1 MKQKKKGLKKRI
13 LALSLAGIL
22 CFGSVPQSVY
32 ASESSDGNIQETT
45 QSDQISEETA
55 EDTVTGETG
64 NTEPEIVFPGAVRL
78 KEAATPEDMAEEAK
92 TEVAKHTRLIV
103 VSESDLTEC
112 YGATECIRGYGNL
125 HILTYEDATTCE
137 NAYAQFTAAGM
148 SVEYDETVEAYE
160 EETEEAKN
168 MEETL
173 EDTNKETKAEEQE
186 KATTEKKEE
195 KQEIVVAVIDTGADS
210 SSNILKGRIKDDGYI
225 PDTNGHGTL
234 MAEIIASNTGEEV
247 KILPIQAFDENGK
260 GTVSTT
266 YLAIMEAIEKK
277 ADIINLSVSGKG
289 TSPML
294 ASAIRQAKEAGI
306 PVIVSAGNNGA
317 DTTDYMPGNITEALT
332 VSAVTEDKESAAY
345 SNHGKEVDFC
355 AIGTVTKD
363 NGTKDTSDDV
373 TYEGTSV
380 SAAYLTAYAAMI
392 LKENPQADV
401 EACLKESAE
410 DLGET
415 GWDSLYGYGYVS
427 RENIISNI
435 EKEENKESEE
445 EKKDD
450 SADVITKEDG
460 EQELQTAASNFT
472 FYQYGNGTVGVEL
485 RNFSSYGDM
494 RIAVWC
500 ESVNGQDDI
509 VWYNM
514 TKRDDGVWI
523 YTFPVTNHAQE
534 GWYAVH
540 AYSGSNLMEAT
551 TFEIKGATSS
561 GCSLKDT
568 SVTAAMT
575 GYAGDIKA
583 GSNSITKV
591 QLAVWT
597 EVNGQDDLFWYDMW
611 YDANWGGYVC
621 LVSLTNHKNLSYGV
635 YNAHC
640 YVTDSGGIR
649 KLVAVWRDNVSAL
662 TSYNQNMSRTG
673 YHVEKVGTENCH
685 HDASECAYVVCR
697 GEGIAPSDNYLWD
710 RRYVY
715 NPTPSHPLNV
725 TWRWDPDFSNFG
737 IGNDQI
743 SHQVLKATVDGW
755 EIPVAAP
762 YWCPDGYAGYSYYY
776 RMFSYCDK
784 CDKWLYV
791 GAMHKWLG
799 CARGDVGTNEY
810 QPMSNDHP
818 VDVWGL
824 KPNQYTLRFHGNG
837 ATSGSMADQS
847 CSYDVDYNVSKNQ
860 FQRTGYTFKGWS
872 RESNSGSI
880 AFTDQQRVSKWD
892 VPHGWAID
900 LYAVWEPSAYYINY
914 DLNGATY
921 IDQNTLNSLNSVEYG
936 IDTLYS
942 VPDANTFANKY
953 NKVTYDANGGTCTS
967 NGTGGSYDEGYSAF
981 LGWDDNT
988 VIDTNNGLLYDCY
1001 GYQSTTTFNAAYYAN
1016 IHPDLM
1022 AAFGYDKLAL
1032 WNHYCNYGKNEGRPI
1047 RSGHGANNLDSN
1059 DLYVPGG
1066 QRAFRNL
1073 TDSGKTAILTARWKD
1088 PVVKLPTPT
1097 REGYTFLGWYKED
1110 ETYVGKG
1117 GDSYTLSGTDT
1128 LYAKW
1133 KEHEYTL
1140 VFDGNGADIGSM
1152 ESLTVHYTDT
1162 LTLPKNLYENTT
1174 IPCTYMGWIHDKDAL
1189 KADYGDEEE
1198 LEVKKIIK
1206 KAGKEAE
1213 DGATITLYAFW
1224 DIAPEIEAKD
1234 WYIGKEMA
1242 ENMTEEQLLERAK
1255 STDREDGDLERGK
1268 ELVVVDFD
1276 KEDFLHLGQIG
1287 SCTVTFQ
1294 ATDSA
1299 GNITYKD
1306 IKVEVSEDGWL
1317 DMPYYI
1323 RFISEEF
1330 YGKKP
1335 ESGGCVDGSVWN
1347 EIPEYKQEL
1356 TDAFARIKNNTGV
1369 ITYVFKRDDI
1379 KASHDFTEAH
1389 GFGEYE
1395 EDGALNLWLDAFAHC
1410 KQ

>member
-13 LALSLAGIL
+13 LAFSLAGIL

-32 ASESSDGNIQETT
+32 ASEDPSGNIQETT
-45 QSDQISEETA
+45 QSVQTPEETVNELLQQEENVGEEANVSRTA
-55 EDTVTGETG
+55 EDTTTGETG
-64 NTEPEIVFPGAVRL
+64 NTEPEVAIPGAVRL
-78 KEAATPEDMAEEAK
+78 KEAGTPQDMAEEAGTTV
-92 TEVAKHTRLIV
+92 TEHTRLIV

-160 EETEEAKN
+160 EEAEEAKSI
-168 MEETL
+168 EETL

-186 KATTEKKEE
+186 KATEEVKEEE

-210 SSNILKGRIKDDGYI
+210 SSKILKGRIKDDRYI

-247 KILPIQAFDENGK
+247 RILPIQAFDENGK

-266 YLAIMEAIEKK
+266 YLAMMEAIEKK

-317 DTTDYMPGNITEALT
+317 DTTDYMPGNITDALT
-332 VSAVTEDKESAAY
+332 VSAVTENKEAAAY
-345 SNHGKEVDFC
+345 SNQGKEVDFC

-363 NGTKDTSDDV
+363 NGTGDTSDDV

-380 SAAYLTAYAAMI
+380 SAAYLTAYASMI
-392 LKENPQADV
+392 LAENPQADV

-415 GWDSLYGYGYVS
+415 GWDNLYGYGYIS

-435 EKEENKESEE
+435 EKEENENENEE

-450 SADVITKEDG
+450 SGDMITGEDG
-460 EQELQTAASNFT
+460 EQEL
-472 FYQYGNGTVGVEL
+472 
-485 RNFSSYGDM
+485 D
-494 RIAVWC
+494 
-500 ESVNGQDDI
+500 
-509 VWYNM
+509 
-514 TKRDDGVWI
+514 
-523 YTFPVTNHAQE
+523 
-534 GWYAVH
+534 
-540 AYSGSNLMEAT
+540 
-551 TFEIKGATSS
+551 
-561 GCSLKDT
+561 
-568 SVTAAMT
+568 
-575 GYAGDIKA
+575 
-583 GSNSITKV
+583 
-591 QLAVWT
+591 
-597 EVNGQDDLFWYDMW
+597 
-611 YDANWGGYVC
+611 
-621 LVSLTNHKNLSYGV
+621 
-635 YNAHC
+635 
-640 YVTDSGGIR
+640 
-649 KLVAVWRDNVSAL
+649 VSA
-662 TSYNQNMSRTG
+662 SYNSNQSKTG
-673 YHVEKVGTENCH
+673 YHVEKVGTESCH
-685 HDASECAYVVCR
+685 HDASGCAFVGCN
-697 GEGIAPSDNYLWD
+697 GEGLAPSDDYLWS

-715 NPTPSHPLNV
+715 NPTSHPLNV
-725 TWRWDPDFSNFG
+725 SWQIISVEGDY
-737 IGNDQI
+737 GNGNNQI
-743 SHQVLKATVDGW
+743 SRRALLATVDGDMNVNTAYD
-755 EIPVAAP
+755 VARP
-762 YWCPDGYAGYSYYY
+762 CTCSGGYAGYTYIYW
-776 RMFSYCDK
+776 MFSYCEK
-784 CDKWLYV
+784 CEKWICV
-791 GAMHKWLG
+791 GSMHKWIG
-799 CARGDVGTNEY
+799 SANGDIGTNEIH
-810 QPMSNDHP
+810 PLSCDHA

-824 KPNQYTLRFHGNG
+824 KPNTYH
-837 ATSGSMADQS
+837 
-847 CSYDVDYNVSKNQ
+847 V
-860 FQRTGYTFKGWS
+860 
-872 RESNSGSI
+872 
-880 AFTDQQRVSKWD
+880 
-892 VPHGWAID
+892 
-900 LYAVWEPSAYYINY
+900 NY

-921 IDQNTLNSLNSVEYG
+921 INSSYLSSLNQKKYTY
-936 IDTLYS
+936 DTYYTFPS
-942 VPDANTFANKY
+942 ANAFANRY
-953 NKVTYDANGGTCTS
+953 NRVNYDAGGGICTS
-967 NGTGGSYDEGYSAF
+967 DITGGSYDHGYSIF
-981 LGWDDNT
+981 SGWDDNT
-988 VIDTNNGLLYDCY
+988 VVNTNNGLLYDCY

-1022 AAFGYDKLAL
+1022 RGYGYDKLTL
-1032 WNHYCNYGKNEGRPI
+1032 WNHYYNHGVYEGRSI

-1059 DLYVPGG
+1059 DLYMAGKS
-1066 QRAFRNL
+1066 FRNL
-1073 TDSGKTAILTARWKD
+1073 TYTQSGTVKLTARWKD

-1097 REGYTFLGWYKED
+1097 REGYTFLGWYKENK
-1110 ETYVGKG
+1110 TYVGKG
-1117 GDSYTLSGTDT
+1117 GTSYTVSGTGT
-1128 LYAKW
+1128 LYARWKPNTYYIDYDGNGADRGSMDRQTVTYDTTVKLKENAYAREGYTFTGWNTKPDGSGTSYADKQSIRNLSGKNGDVIKLYAQW
-1133 KEHEYTL
+1133 KENKYTL
-1140 VFDGNGADIGSM
+1140 VFNGNGADIGSM
-1152 ESLTVHYTDT
+1152 ESITVHYTDT
-1162 LTLPKNLYENTT
+1162 LKLPKNLYENTT

-1189 KADYGDEEE
+1189 KADYEDEEE

-1213 DGATITLYAFW
+1213 DGATITMYAFW

-1356 TDAFARIKNNTGV
+1356 TDAFARINNNTGV
-1369 ITYVFKRDDI
+1369 ITYVFERNDI

>member
-32 ASESSDGNIQETT
+32 ASESSDEDVQETT

-55 EDTVTGETG
+55 EDIETG
-64 NTEPEIVFPGAVRL
+64 NTEPEIVIPGAVRL
-78 KEAATPEDMAEEAK
+78 KEAATPEDMAKEAK

-103 VSESDLTEC
+103 VSESDLMEC

-137 NAYAQFTAAGM
+137 NAYVQFTATGM

-160 EETEEAKN
+160 EEAEEAKSI
-168 MEETL
+168 EKTL

-186 KATTEKKEE
+186 KETTEKKDE

-210 SSNILKGRIKDDGYI
+210 SSKILKGRIKDNGYI

-234 MAEIIASNTGEEV
+234 MAEIIASNSGEEV

-266 YLAIMEAIEKK
+266 YLAMMEAIEKK
-277 ADIINLSVSGKG
+277 ADIINLSVSGEG

-294 ASAIRQAKEAGI
+294 TSAIRQAKEAGI

-332 VSAVTEDKESAAY
+332 VSAVTENKEAAAY

-355 AIGTVTKD
+355 AIGTITKD

-380 SAAYLTAYAAMI
+380 SAAYLTADAAMI

-415 GWDSLYGYGYVS
+415 GWDSFYGYGYIS
-427 RENIISNI
+427 RENLISNI
-435 EKEENKESEE
+435 EREENKETEESEDE
-445 EKKDD
+445 SKKDD
-450 SADVITKEDG
+450 VTDIVTEEDGGQELAVSADIKNKE
-460 EQELQTAASNFT
+460 F
-472 FYQYGNGTVGVEL
+472 
-485 RNFSSYGDM
+485 
-494 RIAVWC
+494 
-500 ESVNGQDDI
+500 
-509 VWYNM
+509 
-514 TKRDDGVWI
+514 WI
-523 YTFPVTNHAQE
+523 YNLGPRDITHLSFIGIRDSDSRYESNWNNLNLGNVF
-534 GWYAVH
+534 YAVYPT
-540 AYSGSNLMEAT
+540 ANGGCDLMVTMSCDVTDWTPYLEIT
-551 TFEIKGATSS
+551 TTK
-561 GCSLKDT
+561 
-568 SVTAAMT
+568 T
-575 GYAGDIKA
+575 GYRPTGWTDLYS
-583 GSNSITKV
+583 SNPGMNQS
-591 QLAVWT
+591 
-597 EVNGQDDLFWYDMW
+597 WYDNGGHEVHNLNDRWVHGTDGYYFRLYIGAGFAM
-611 YDANWGGYVC
+611 DHMTVQWGPV
-621 LVSLTNHKNLSYGV
+621 
-635 YNAHC
+635 
-640 YVTDSGGIR
+640 
-649 KLVAVWRDNVSAL
+649 
-662 TSYNQNMSRTG
+662 G
-673 YHVEKVGTENCH
+673 YHIN
-685 HDASECAYVVCR
+685 HD
-697 GEGIAPSDNYLWD
+697 
-710 RRYVY
+710 
-715 NPTPSHPLNV
+715 
-725 TWRWDPDFSNFG
+725 
-737 IGNDQI
+737 
-743 SHQVLKATVDGW
+743 
-755 EIPVAAP
+755 
-762 YWCPDGYAGYSYYY
+762 
-776 RMFSYCDK
+776 M
-784 CDKWLYV
+784 
-791 GAMHKWLG
+791 
-799 CARGDVGTNEY
+799 
-810 QPMSNDHP
+810 
-818 VDVWGL
+818 
-824 KPNQYTLRFHGNG
+824 
-837 ATSGSMADQS
+837 
-847 CSYDVDYNVSKNQ
+847 
-860 FQRTGYTFKGWS
+860 
-872 RESNSGSI
+872 
-880 AFTDQQRVSKWD
+880 
-892 VPHGWAID
+892 
-900 LYAVWEPSAYYINY
+900 
-914 DLNGATY
+914 NGATY
-921 IDQNTLNSLNSVEYG
+921 IDQNTLNYLNNVEYG
-936 IDTLYS
+936 IDTLYG

-953 NKVTYDANGGTCTS
+953 NRVNYNASGGTCVS
-967 NGTGGSYDEGYSAF
+967 GNTGGSYDHGYSTF

-988 VIDTNNGLLYDCY
+988 VVNTNNGLLYDCY
-1001 GYQSTTTFNAAYYAN
+1001 GYQSVTTFNAAYYAN

-1022 AAFGYDKLAL
+1022 AGYGYDKKTL
-1032 WNHYCNYGKNEGRPI
+1032 WNHYCNHGVYEGRSI
-1047 RSGHGANNLDSN
+1047 RSGHILNNLDSN

-1066 QRAFRNL
+1066 QRAFCNL
-1073 TDSGKTAILTARWKD
+1073 TDSGKTTTLTARWKD

-1097 REGYTFLGWYKED
+1097 RTGYTFTGWY
-1110 ETYVGKG
+1110 TASGSYVGKG
-1117 GDSYTLSGTDT
+1117 GTSYTVSGTGT
-1128 LYAKW
+1128 LYARWTPNTYYIDYDGNGADEGSMNRQTVTYDTTVKLKENAYAREGYAFTGWNTKPDGSGTSYADKQSIRNLSSKNGAVINLYAQW
-1133 KEHEYTL
+1133 KEHTYTL

-1224 DIAPEIEAKD
+1224 DIAPVIEAKD

-1356 TDAFARIKNNTGV
+1356 TDAFARINNDTGV
-1369 ITYVFKRDDI
+1369 ITYVFERDDI

-1395 EDGALNLWLDAFAHC
+1395 EDRALNLWLDAFAHC
-1410 KQ
+1410 REN

>member
-32 ASESSDGNIQETT
+32 ASESSDGNVQETT
-45 QSDQISEETA
+45 QSDQIPEETA
-55 EDTVTGETG
+55 EDIETG
-64 NTEPEIVFPGAVRL
+64 NTEPEIVIPGAVRL
-78 KEAATPEDMAEEAK
+78 KEAATPEDMAKEAK

-103 VSESDLTEC
+103 VSESDLMEC

-160 EETEEAKN
+160 EETEEAKSI
-168 MEETL
+168 EETL
-173 EDTNKETKAEEQE
+173 EDTNKETKAEEQG

-210 SSNILKGRIKDDGYI
+210 SSKILKGRIKDNGYI

-234 MAEIIASNTGEEV
+234 MSEIIASNSGEEV

-266 YLAIMEAIEKK
+266 YLAMMEAIEKK
-277 ADIINLSVSGKG
+277 ADIINLSVSGEG

-332 VSAVTEDKESAAY
+332 VSAVTENKEAAAY
-345 SNHGKEVDFC
+345 SNHGKKVDFC

-392 LKENPQADV
+392 LEENPQADV

-410 DLGET
+410 DLGKT
-415 GWDSLYGYGYVS
+415 GWDSFYGYGYIS
-427 RENIISNI
+427 RENLISNI
-435 EKEENKESEE
+435 EREENKETEESEDE
-445 EKKDD
+445 SKKDD
-450 SADVITKEDG
+450 VTDIVTEEDGGQELAVSADIKNKE
-460 EQELQTAASNFT
+460 F
-472 FYQYGNGTVGVEL
+472 
-485 RNFSSYGDM
+485 
-494 RIAVWC
+494 
-500 ESVNGQDDI
+500 
-509 VWYNM
+509 
-514 TKRDDGVWI
+514 WI
-523 YTFPVTNHAQE
+523 YNLGPRDITHLSFIGIRDSDSRYESNWNNLNLGNVF
-534 GWYAVH
+534 YAVYPT
-540 AYSGSNLMEAT
+540 ANGGCDLMVTMSCDVTDWTPYLEIT
-551 TFEIKGATSS
+551 TTK
-561 GCSLKDT
+561 
-568 SVTAAMT
+568 T
-575 GYAGDIKA
+575 GYRPTGWTDLYS
-583 GSNSITKV
+583 SNPGMNQS
-591 QLAVWT
+591 
-597 EVNGQDDLFWYDMW
+597 WYDNGGHEVHNLNDRWVHGTDGYYFRLYIGAGFAM
-611 YDANWGGYVC
+611 DHMTVQWGPV
-621 LVSLTNHKNLSYGV
+621 
-635 YNAHC
+635 
-640 YVTDSGGIR
+640 
-649 KLVAVWRDNVSAL
+649 
-662 TSYNQNMSRTG
+662 G
-673 YHVEKVGTENCH
+673 YHIN
-685 HDASECAYVVCR
+685 HD
-697 GEGIAPSDNYLWD
+697 
-710 RRYVY
+710 
-715 NPTPSHPLNV
+715 
-725 TWRWDPDFSNFG
+725 
-737 IGNDQI
+737 
-743 SHQVLKATVDGW
+743 
-755 EIPVAAP
+755 
-762 YWCPDGYAGYSYYY
+762 
-776 RMFSYCDK
+776 M
-784 CDKWLYV
+784 
-791 GAMHKWLG
+791 
-799 CARGDVGTNEY
+799 
-810 QPMSNDHP
+810 
-818 VDVWGL
+818 
-824 KPNQYTLRFHGNG
+824 
-837 ATSGSMADQS
+837 
-847 CSYDVDYNVSKNQ
+847 
-860 FQRTGYTFKGWS
+860 
-872 RESNSGSI
+872 
-880 AFTDQQRVSKWD
+880 
-892 VPHGWAID
+892 
-900 LYAVWEPSAYYINY
+900 
-914 DLNGATY
+914 NGATY
-921 IDQNTLNSLNSVEYG
+921 IDQNTLNYLNNVEYG
-936 IDTLYS
+936 IDTLYG

-953 NKVTYDANGGTCTS
+953 NRVNYNASGGTCVS
-967 NGTGGSYDEGYSAF
+967 GNTGGSYDHGYSTF

-988 VIDTNNGLLYDCY
+988 VVNTNNGLLYDCY
-1001 GYQSTTTFNAAYYAN
+1001 GYQSVTTFNAAYYAN

-1022 AAFGYDKLAL
+1022 AGYGYDKKTL
-1032 WNHYCNYGKNEGRPI
+1032 WNHYCNHGVYEGRSI
-1047 RSGHGANNLDSN
+1047 RSGHILNNLDSN

-1066 QRAFRNL
+1066 QRAFCNL
-1073 TDSGKTAILTARWKD
+1073 TDSGKTTTLTARWKD

-1097 REGYTFLGWYKED
+1097 RTGYTFTGWY
-1110 ETYVGKG
+1110 TASGSYVGKG
-1117 GDSYTLSGTDT
+1117 GTSYTVSGTGT
-1128 LYAKW
+1128 LYARWTPNTYYIDYDGNGADEGIMNRQTVTYDTTVKLKENAYAREGYAFTGWNTKPDGSGTSYADKQSIRNLSSKNGAVINLYAQW
-1133 KEHEYTL
+1133 KEHTYTL

-1224 DIAPEIEAKD
+1224 DIAPVIEAKD

-1356 TDAFARIKNNTGV
+1356 TDAFARINNDTGV
-1369 ITYVFKRDDI
+1369 ITYVFERDDI

-1395 EDGALNLWLDAFAHC
+1395 EDRALNLWLDAFAHC
-1410 KQ
+1410 REN

>member
-1 MKQKKKGLKKRI
+1 MKQKKKGLKERI

-32 ASESSDGNIQETT
+32 ASESSDEDVQETT

-55 EDTVTGETG
+55 EDIETG
-64 NTEPEIVFPGAVRL
+64 NTEPEIVIPGAVRL
-78 KEAATPEDMAEEAK
+78 KEAATPEDMAKEAK

-103 VSESDLTEC
+103 VSESDLMEC
-112 YGATECIRGYGNL
+112 YGATECICGYGNL

-137 NAYAQFTAAGM
+137 NAYVQFTATGM

-160 EETEEAKN
+160 EETEEAKSI
-168 MEETL
+168 EETL
-173 EDTNKETKAEEQE
+173 EDTNKETKAEEQG

-210 SSNILKGRIKDDGYI
+210 SSKILKGRIKDNGYI
-225 PDTNGHGTL
+225 PNTNGHGTL

-266 YLAIMEAIEKK
+266 YLAMMEAIEKK
-277 ADIINLSVSGKG
+277 ADIINLSVSGEG

-332 VSAVTEDKESAAY
+332 VSAVTENKEAAAY

-392 LKENPQADV
+392 LEENPQADV

-410 DLGET
+410 DLGKT
-415 GWDSLYGYGYVS
+415 GWDSFYGYGYIS
-427 RENIISNI
+427 RENLISNI
-435 EKEENKESEE
+435 EREENKETEESEDE
-445 EKKDD
+445 SKKDD
-450 SADVITKEDG
+450 VTDIVTEEDGGQELAVSADIKNKE
-460 EQELQTAASNFT
+460 F
-472 FYQYGNGTVGVEL
+472 
-485 RNFSSYGDM
+485 
-494 RIAVWC
+494 
-500 ESVNGQDDI
+500 
-509 VWYNM
+509 
-514 TKRDDGVWI
+514 WI
-523 YTFPVTNHAQE
+523 YNLGPRDITHLSFIGIRDSDSRYESNWNNLNLGNVF
-534 GWYAVH
+534 YAVYPT
-540 AYSGSNLMEAT
+540 ANGGCDLMVTMSCDVTDWTPYLEIT
-551 TFEIKGATSS
+551 TTK
-561 GCSLKDT
+561 
-568 SVTAAMT
+568 T
-575 GYAGDIKA
+575 GYRPTGWTDLYS
-583 GSNSITKV
+583 SNPGMNQS
-591 QLAVWT
+591 
-597 EVNGQDDLFWYDMW
+597 WYDNGGHEVHNLNDRWVHGTDGYYFRLYIGAGFAM
-611 YDANWGGYVC
+611 DHMTVQWGPV
-621 LVSLTNHKNLSYGV
+621 
-635 YNAHC
+635 
-640 YVTDSGGIR
+640 
-649 KLVAVWRDNVSAL
+649 
-662 TSYNQNMSRTG
+662 G
-673 YHVEKVGTENCH
+673 YHIN
-685 HDASECAYVVCR
+685 HD
-697 GEGIAPSDNYLWD
+697 
-710 RRYVY
+710 
-715 NPTPSHPLNV
+715 
-725 TWRWDPDFSNFG
+725 
-737 IGNDQI
+737 
-743 SHQVLKATVDGW
+743 
-755 EIPVAAP
+755 
-762 YWCPDGYAGYSYYY
+762 
-776 RMFSYCDK
+776 M
-784 CDKWLYV
+784 
-791 GAMHKWLG
+791 
-799 CARGDVGTNEY
+799 
-810 QPMSNDHP
+810 
-818 VDVWGL
+818 
-824 KPNQYTLRFHGNG
+824 
-837 ATSGSMADQS
+837 
-847 CSYDVDYNVSKNQ
+847 
-860 FQRTGYTFKGWS
+860 
-872 RESNSGSI
+872 
-880 AFTDQQRVSKWD
+880 
-892 VPHGWAID
+892 
-900 LYAVWEPSAYYINY
+900 
-914 DLNGATY
+914 NGATY
-921 IDQNTLNSLNSVEYG
+921 IDQNTLNYLNNVEYG
-936 IDTLYS
+936 IDTLYG

-953 NKVTYDANGGTCTS
+953 NRVNYNASGGTCVS
-967 NGTGGSYDEGYSAF
+967 GNTGGSYDHGYSTF

-988 VIDTNNGLLYDCY
+988 VVNTINGLLYDCY
-1001 GYQSTTTFNAAYYAN
+1001 GYQSVTTFNAAYYAN

-1022 AAFGYDKLAL
+1022 AGYGYDKKTL
-1032 WNHYCNYGKNEGRPI
+1032 WNHYCNHGVYEGRSI
-1047 RSGHGANNLDSN
+1047 RSGHILNNLDSN

-1066 QRAFRNL
+1066 QRAFCNL
-1073 TDSGKTAILTARWKD
+1073 TDSGKTTTLTARWKD

-1097 REGYTFLGWYKED
+1097 RTGYTFTGWY
-1110 ETYVGKG
+1110 TASGSYVGKG
-1117 GDSYTLSGTDT
+1117 GTSYTVSGTGT
-1128 LYAKW
+1128 LYARWTPNTYYIDYDGNGADEGSMNRQTVTYDTTVKLKENAYAREGYAFTGWNTKPDGSGTSYADKQSIRNLSSKNGAVINLYAQW
-1133 KEHEYTL
+1133 KEHTYTL

-1224 DIAPEIEAKD
+1224 DIAPVIEAKD

-1306 IKVEVSEDGWL
+1306 IKVEVSEDRWL
-1317 DMPYYI
+1317 DMPYYT

-1356 TDAFARIKNNTGV
+1356 TDAFARINNDTGV
-1369 ITYVFKRDDI
+1369 ITYVFERDDI

-1395 EDGALNLWLDAFAHC
+1395 EDRALNLWLDAFAHC
-1410 KQ
+1410 REN

>member
-22 CFGSVPQSVY
+22 CFGSVPQNVY
-32 ASESSDGNIQETT
+32 ASESSDGNVQEIT
-45 QSDQISEETA
+45 QSDQTPEKTADELLQQEENVGEEANVSGTA
-55 EDTVTGETG
+55 EDTTTGETG
-64 NTEPEIVFPGAVRL
+64 NTELEIVFPGAVRL
-78 KEAATPEDMAEEAK
+78 KEAGTPQDMAEEAGTTV
-92 TEVAKHTRLIV
+92 TEHTRLIV

-125 HILTYEDATTCE
+125 HILTYEDVFTCE
-137 NAYAQFTAAGM
+137 NAYAQFMAAGM

-160 EETEEAKN
+160 KESEEAKSI
-168 MEETL
+168 EETL
-173 EDTNKETKAEEQE
+173 EDTNKETKTEEQG
-186 KATTEKKEE
+186 KDTTEKKEE

-210 SSNILKGRIKDDGYI
+210 SSNILKGRIKDDRYI

-247 KILPIQAFDENGK
+247 RILPIQAFDENGK

-266 YLAIMEAIEKK
+266 YLAMMEAIEKK

-294 ASAIRQAKEAGI
+294 ASAIRQAKEARI

-332 VSAVTEDKESAAY
+332 VSAVTENKEAAAY

-363 NGTKDTSDDV
+363 NGTGDTSDDV

-380 SAAYLTAYAAMI
+380 SAAYLTAYASMI
-392 LKENPQADV
+392 LAENPQADV

-415 GWDSLYGYGYVS
+415 GWDSLYGYGYIS

-435 EKEENKESEE
+435 EKEENEESEDE
-445 EKKDD
+445 NKKDNVTD
-450 SADVITKEDG
+450 IVTKEDG
-460 EQELQTAASNFT
+460 EQEL
-472 FYQYGNGTVGVEL
+472 
-485 RNFSSYGDM
+485 
-494 RIAVWC
+494 AV
-500 ESVNGQDDI
+500 SADI
-509 VWYNM
+509 KN
-514 TKRDDGVWI
+514 KEFWI
-523 YTFPVTNHAQE
+523 YNLGPRDITHLSFIGIRDSDSRYESNWNNLNLGNVF
-534 GWYAVH
+534 YAVYPT
-540 AYSGSNLMEAT
+540 ANGGCDLMVTMSCDVTDWTPYLEIT
-551 TFEIKGATSS
+551 TTK
-561 GCSLKDT
+561 
-568 SVTAAMT
+568 T
-575 GYAGDIKA
+575 GYRPTGWTDLYS
-583 GSNSITKV
+583 SNPGMNQS
-591 QLAVWT
+591 
-597 EVNGQDDLFWYDMW
+597 WYD
-611 YDANWGGYVC
+611 NGGHEV
-621 LVSLTNHKNLSYGV
+621 HNLNDRWV
-635 YNAHC
+635 H
-640 YVTDSGGIR
+640 
-649 KLVAVWRDNVSAL
+649 
-662 TSYNQNMSRTG
+662 
-673 YHVEKVGTENCH
+673 GT
-685 HDASECAYVVCR
+685 
-697 GEGIAPSDNYLWD
+697 
-710 RRYVY
+710 
-715 NPTPSHPLNV
+715 
-725 TWRWDPDFSNFG
+725 
-737 IGNDQI
+737 
-743 SHQVLKATVDGW
+743 
-755 EIPVAAP
+755 
-762 YWCPDGYAGYSYYY
+762 DGYYFRLYIGAGFA
-776 RMFSYCDK
+776 MDHMTVQ
-784 CDKWLYV
+784 WGPV
-791 GAMHKWLG
+791 G
-799 CARGDVGTNEY
+799 
-810 QPMSNDHP
+810 
-818 VDVWGL
+818 
-824 KPNQYTLRFHGNG
+824 
-837 ATSGSMADQS
+837 
-847 CSYDVDYNVSKNQ
+847 
-860 FQRTGYTFKGWS
+860 
-872 RESNSGSI
+872 
-880 AFTDQQRVSKWD
+880 
-892 VPHGWAID
+892 
-900 LYAVWEPSAYYINY
+900 YYINH
-914 DLNGATY
+914 DMNGATY
-921 IDQNTLNSLNSVEYG
+921 IDQNTLNYLNNVEYG
-936 IDTLYS
+936 IDTLYG

-953 NKVTYDANGGTCTS
+953 NRVNYNASGGTCVS
-967 NGTGGSYDEGYSAF
+967 GNTGGSYDHGYSTF

-988 VIDTNNGLLYDCY
+988 VVNTNNGILYDCY
-1001 GYQSTTTFNAAYYAN
+1001 GYQSITTFNAAYYAN

-1022 AAFGYDKLAL
+1022 EGYGYDKKTL
-1032 WNHYCNYGKNEGRPI
+1032 WNHYCNHGVYEGRSI
-1047 RSGHGANNLDSN
+1047 RSGHILNNLDSN

-1073 TDSGKTAILTARWKD
+1073 TDSGKTATLTARWKD
-1088 PVVKLPTPT
+1088 PVVKLPMPT
-1097 REGYTFLGWYKED
+1097 RTGYTFTGWYTASGGYVGKVGDSYTVSGTGTLYAHWMPNTYYIDYDGNGADRGSMDRQTVTYDTTVKLKENAYAREGYTFTGWNTKPD
-1110 ETYVGKG
+1110 GSGT
-1117 GDSYTLSGTDT
+1117 SYADKQSIRNLSGQNGDVIK
-1128 LYAKW
+1128 LYAQW
-1133 KEHEYTL
+1133 KEHTYTL
-1140 VFDGNGADIGSM
+1140 IFEGNGADIGFM
-1152 ESLTVHYTDT
+1152 EDITVYYTDT
-1162 LTLPKNLYENTT
+1162 LTLPKNIYENTT

-1189 KADYGDEEE
+1189 KADYEDEEE

-1356 TDAFARIKNNTGV
+1356 TDAFARINNDTGV
-1369 ITYVFKRDDI
+1369 ITYVFARDDI

-1395 EDGALNLWLDAFAHC
+1395 EDRALNLWLDAFAHC
-1410 KQ
+1410 REN

>member
-1 MKQKKKGLKKRI
+1 MKKKRHLKKRI
-13 LALSLAGIL
+13 LAFSLAGIL
-22 CFGSVPQSVY
+22 CFGSVPQNVY
-32 ASESSDGNIQETT
+32 ASEDSSGNVQETT
-45 QSDQISEETA
+45 QSDQTPEETADELLQQEENVGEEANVSRTA
-55 EDTVTGETG
+55 EDTTTGETG

-78 KEAATPEDMAEEAK
+78 KEAGTPQDMAEEAGTTV
-92 TEVAKHTRLIV
+92 TEHTRLIV

-125 HILTYEDATTCE
+125 HILTYEDVATCE
-137 NAYAQFTAAGM
+137 NAYAQFMAAGM

-160 EETEEAKN
+160 EEAEEAKSI
-168 MEETL
+168 EETL
-173 EDTNKETKAEEQE
+173 EDTNKETKTEEQG
-186 KATTEKKEE
+186 KDTTEKKEE

-210 SSNILKGRIKDDGYI
+210 SSNIIKGRIRDDRYI

-247 KILPIQAFDENGK
+247 RILPIQAFDENGK

-266 YLAIMEAIEKK
+266 YLAMMEAIEKK
-277 ADIINLSVSGKG
+277 ADINNLSVSGKG

-306 PVIVSAGNNGA
+306 TVIVSAGNNGA
-317 DTTDYMPGNITEALT
+317 DTTDYMPGNITDALT
-332 VSAVTEDKESAAY
+332 VSAVTENKEAAAY

-392 LKENPQADV
+392 LEENPQADV

-415 GWDSLYGYGYVS
+415 GWDSLYGYGYIS

-435 EKEENKESEE
+435 EKEEKEKESENEE

-450 SADVITKEDG
+450 SGDMITGEDG
-460 EQELQTAASNFT
+460 EQELEVSADIKNKDFWIYNLGPRDITYLSFIGIRDSDSRYESNWNTLGLGNIFYAVYPTANGGCDLMVTMSCDVTDWTPYMEITTSKPGYRPTGWTDLYSSNPGMN
-472 FYQYGNGTVGVEL
+472 QE
-485 RNFSSYGDM
+485 
-494 RIAVWC
+494 
-500 ESVNGQDDI
+500 
-509 VWYNM
+509 WYNKGENEVHNLNEMWIQATDGYYFRLYIGAGFAMDRM
-514 TKRDDGVWI
+514 TVQWE
-523 YTFPVTNHAQE
+523 PV
-534 GWYAVH
+534 
-540 AYSGSNLMEAT
+540 
-551 TFEIKGATSS
+551 
-561 GCSLKDT
+561 
-568 SVTAAMT
+568 
-575 GYAGDIKA
+575 
-583 GSNSITKV
+583 
-591 QLAVWT
+591 
-597 EVNGQDDLFWYDMW
+597 
-611 YDANWGGYVC
+611 
-621 LVSLTNHKNLSYGV
+621 
-635 YNAHC
+635 
-640 YVTDSGGIR
+640 
-649 KLVAVWRDNVSAL
+649 
-662 TSYNQNMSRTG
+662 G
-673 YHVEKVGTENCH
+673 YHIN
-685 HDASECAYVVCR
+685 HD
-697 GEGIAPSDNYLWD
+697 
-710 RRYVY
+710 
-715 NPTPSHPLNV
+715 
-725 TWRWDPDFSNFG
+725 
-737 IGNDQI
+737 
-743 SHQVLKATVDGW
+743 
-755 EIPVAAP
+755 
-762 YWCPDGYAGYSYYY
+762 
-776 RMFSYCDK
+776 M
-784 CDKWLYV
+784 
-791 GAMHKWLG
+791 
-799 CARGDVGTNEY
+799 
-810 QPMSNDHP
+810 
-818 VDVWGL
+818 
-824 KPNQYTLRFHGNG
+824 
-837 ATSGSMADQS
+837 
-847 CSYDVDYNVSKNQ
+847 
-860 FQRTGYTFKGWS
+860 
-872 RESNSGSI
+872 
-880 AFTDQQRVSKWD
+880 
-892 VPHGWAID
+892 
-900 LYAVWEPSAYYINY
+900 
-914 DLNGATY
+914 NGATY
-921 IDQNTLNSLNSVEYG
+921 VDQNTLNYLNSIEYRP
-936 IDTLYS
+936 DQYYS
-942 VPDANTFANKY
+942 IPNADTFANKY
-953 NKVTYDANGGTCTS
+953 NRVTYDANGGSCGS
-967 NGTGGSYDEGYSAF
+967 VYTGESYDHGYSAF

-988 VIDTNNGLLYDCY
+988 VLNTNNGLLYDCY

-1022 AAFGYDKLAL
+1022 RGYGYDKKTLWNHWCNHGVYEGRSIRSGHGANNLDSSDLYNPGQAFRNLTDNGKWTTLTARWKDPVIYLPTPTRAGYTFTGWYIGDTYIGKGWDFYQINGTNTTLTAHWTPNTYYINYDLNGATSIDENYLNKLNKNKYTYDTYYSFPDANTFANKYNRVNYDAAGGTCTSNGTGESYDEGYSAFLGWDSNIIGYDSNWNPIYGTLSQHGFNDAYYANIYPDVMEAFGYDKLAL
-1032 WNHYCNYGKNEGRPI
+1032 WNHYYYWGKDEGRSTN
-1047 RSGHGANNLDSN
+1047 SGHDLNNLTSM
-1059 DLYVPGG
+1059 DLYQPGK
-1066 QRAFRNL
+1066 AFRNMNAAAN
-1073 TDSGKTAILTARWKD
+1073 GKTTLTARWKD
-1088 PVVKLPTPT
+1088 PTAKLPTPT

-1117 GDSYTLSGTDT
+1117 GDSYTLSGTST
-1128 LYAKW
+1128 LHAKW

-1152 ESLTVHYTDT
+1152 ESITVHYTDT
-1162 LTLPKNLYENTT
+1162 LTLPKNLYENTSV
-1174 IPCTYMGWIHDKDAL
+1174 PCTFMGWVHDKDAL
-1189 KADYGDEEE
+1189 KADYKDEEK

-1234 WYIGKEMA
+1234 WYIGKEIA

-1356 TDAFARIKNNTGV
+1356 TDAFARINNNTGV
-1369 ITYVFKRDDI
+1369 ITYVFERNDI

-1410 KQ
+1410 RQ

>member
-13 LALSLAGIL
+13 LAFSLAGIL
-22 CFGSVPQSVY
+22 CFGSVPQNVY
-32 ASESSDGNIQETT
+32 ASENPSGNVQETT
-45 QSDQISEETA
+45 QSDQTPEETVNEPLPEEENIRKETNNTGTA
-55 EDTVTGETG
+55 EDTTTGETG
-64 NTEPEIVFPGAVRL
+64 NTEPEVAIPGAVRL
-78 KEAATPEDMAEEAK
+78 KEAGTPQDMAEEAGTTV
-92 TEVAKHTRLIV
+92 TEHTRLIV

-160 EETEEAKN
+160 EEAEEAKSI
-168 MEETL
+168 EETL
-173 EDTNKETKAEEQE
+173 EDTNKETKTEEPG
-186 KATTEKKEE
+186 KDTTEKKEE

-210 SSNILKGRIKDDGYI
+210 SSNILKGRIKDDRYI

-266 YLAIMEAIEKK
+266 YLAMMEAIEKK
-277 ADIINLSVSGKG
+277 ADIINLSVSGEG

-332 VSAVTEDKESAAY
+332 VSAVTENKEAAAY

-363 NGTKDTSDDV
+363 NGTGDTSDDV

-380 SAAYLTAYAAMI
+380 SAAYLTAYASMI
-392 LKENPQADV
+392 LAENPQADI

-415 GWDSLYGYGYVS
+415 GWDSLYGYGYIS

-435 EKEENKESEE
+435 EKEENEESEDE
-445 EKKDD
+445 NKKDNVTD
-450 SADVITKEDG
+450 IVTKEDG
-460 EQELQTAASNFT
+460 EQELAVSASDFT
-472 FYQYGNGTVGVEL
+472 FYQYGNGYVGVEL
-485 RNFSSYGDM
+485 RNYSSYGDM

-500 ESVNGQDDI
+500 ESVNGQDDLC
-509 VWYNM
+509 WYNM
-514 TKRDDGVWI
+514 TKRSDGIWI

-540 AYSGSNLMEAT
+540 AYSGNTCMSTASFKIT
-551 TFEIKGATSS
+551 GATSS
-561 GCSLKDT
+561 GCSLKD
-568 SVTAAMT
+568 SSATAAMT

-597 EVNGQDDLFWYDMW
+597 EVNGQEDLHWYDMY
-611 YDANWGGYVC
+611 YDAGYNGYVC
-621 LVSLTNHKNLSYGV
+621 LVPLTNHNNLSYGV

-649 KLVAVWRDNVSAL
+649 KCVAMWQNTVSSM
-662 TSYNQNMSRTG
+662 TSYNTNMSKTG
-673 YHVEKVGTENCH
+673 YHVEKVGTESCH
-685 HDASECAYVVCR
+685 HDASGCAFVGCN
-697 GEGIAPSDNYLWD
+697 GEGLAPSDDYLWSN
-710 RRYVY
+710 RTIY
-715 NPTPSHPLNV
+715 NPTSHPLNV
-725 TWRWDPDFSNFG
+725 SWQIISVEGDY
-737 IGNDQI
+737 GNGNNQI
-743 SHQVLKATVDGW
+743 SRRALLATVDGDMNVNTAYD
-755 EIPVAAP
+755 VARPCA
-762 YWCPDGYAGYSYYY
+762 CSGGYAGYTYIYW
-776 RMFSYCDK
+776 MFSYCEK
-784 CDKWLYV
+784 CEKWICV
-791 GAMHKWLG
+791 GSMHKWIG
-799 CARGDVGTNEY
+799 SANGDIGTNEIH
-810 QPMSNDHP
+810 PLPCDH
-818 VDVWGL
+818 VIDVYGL
-824 KPNQYTLRFHGNG
+824 KPNTYH
-837 ATSGSMADQS
+837 
-847 CSYDVDYNVSKNQ
+847 V
-860 FQRTGYTFKGWS
+860 
-872 RESNSGSI
+872 
-880 AFTDQQRVSKWD
+880 
-892 VPHGWAID
+892 
-900 LYAVWEPSAYYINY
+900 NY

-921 IDQNTLNSLNSVEYG
+921 INSSYLSSLNQKQYTY
-936 IDTLYS
+936 DTYYTFPS
-942 VPDANTFANKY
+942 ANAFANRY
-953 NKVTYDANGGTCTS
+953 NRVNYDAGGGICTS
-967 NGTGGSYDEGYSAF
+967 DSTGGSYDHGYSTF
-981 LGWDDNT
+981 SGWDDNT
-988 VIDTNNGLLYDCY
+988 VVNTNNGLLYDCY
-1001 GYQSTTTFNAAYYAN
+1001 GYQSITTFNAAYYAN

-1022 AAFGYDKLAL
+1022 RGYGYDKLAL
-1032 WNHYCNYGKNEGRPI
+1032 WNHYYNYGKNEGRSI
-1047 RSGHGANNLDSN
+1047 RSGHNSNDIDSN
-1059 DLYVPGG
+1059 DLYMAGKS
-1066 QRAFRNL
+1066 FRNL
-1073 TDSGKTAILTARWKD
+1073 TYTQSGTVKLTARWKD
-1088 PVVKLPTPT
+1088 PTVKLPTPT

-1117 GDSYTLSGTDT
+1117 GDSYTLSGTST
-1128 LYAKW
+1128 LHAKW
-1133 KEHEYTL
+1133 KENEYTL

-1189 KADYGDEEE
+1189 KADYEDEEE

-1356 TDAFARIKNNTGV
+1356 TDAFARINNDTGV
-1369 ITYVFKRDDI
+1369 ITYVFARDDI

-1410 KQ
+1410 RQ

>member
-13 LALSLAGIL
+13 LAFSLAGIL
-22 CFGSVPQSVY
+22 CFGSVPQNVY
-32 ASESSDGNIQETT
+32 ASEDSSGNVQETT
-45 QSDQISEETA
+45 QSDQTPEKTADELLQQEENVGEEANVSRTA
-55 EDTVTGETG
+55 EDTTTGETG

-78 KEAATPEDMAEEAK
+78 KEAGTPQDMAEEAGTTV
-92 TEVAKHTRLIV
+92 TEHTRLIV

-125 HILTYEDATTCE
+125 HILTYEDVFTCE
-137 NAYAQFTAAGM
+137 NAYAQFMAAGM

-160 EETEEAKN
+160 EEAEEAKSI
-168 MEETL
+168 EETL
-173 EDTNKETKAEEQE
+173 EDTNKETKTEEPG
-186 KATTEKKEE
+186 KDTTEKKEE

-210 SSNILKGRIKDDGYI
+210 SSNILKGRIKDDRYI

-266 YLAIMEAIEKK
+266 YLAMMEAIEKK

-317 DTTDYMPGNITEALT
+317 DTTDYMPGNITDALT
-332 VSAVTEDKESAAY
+332 VSAVTENKEAAAY
-345 SNHGKEVDFC
+345 SNQGKEVDFC

-363 NGTKDTSDDV
+363 NGTKDTFDDV

-380 SAAYLTAYAAMI
+380 SAAYLTAYASMI
-392 LKENPQADV
+392 LAENPQADV

-415 GWDSLYGYGYVS
+415 GWDSLYGYGYIS

-435 EKEENKESEE
+435 EKEENEESEDE
-445 EKKDD
+445 NKKDNVTD
-450 SADVITKEDG
+450 IVTKEDG
-460 EQELQTAASNFT
+460 EQEL
-472 FYQYGNGTVGVEL
+472 
-485 RNFSSYGDM
+485 
-494 RIAVWC
+494 AV
-500 ESVNGQDDI
+500 SADI
-509 VWYNM
+509 KN
-514 TKRDDGVWI
+514 KDFWI
-523 YTFPVTNHAQE
+523 YNLGPRDITYLSFIGVRDSD
-534 GWYAVH
+534 GWINYNWNNLGLGNIFYAVYPT
-540 AYSGSNLMEAT
+540 ANGGCDLMVTMSCDVTDWTPYLDLTTSKLGYRPTGWTDLYSSNPGMNQ
-551 TFEIKGATSS
+551 S
-561 GCSLKDT
+561 
-568 SVTAAMT
+568 
-575 GYAGDIKA
+575 
-583 GSNSITKV
+583 
-591 QLAVWT
+591 
-597 EVNGQDDLFWYDMW
+597 WYD
-611 YDANWGGYVC
+611 NGGHEV
-621 LVSLTNHKNLSYGV
+621 HNLSDRWIQT
-635 YNAHC
+635 
-640 YVTDSGGIR
+640 TDGYYFRLYIGAGFAMDR
-649 KLVAVWRDNVSAL
+649 MTVQWEPV
-662 TSYNQNMSRTG
+662 G
-673 YHVEKVGTENCH
+673 YHIN
-685 HDASECAYVVCR
+685 HD
-697 GEGIAPSDNYLWD
+697 
-710 RRYVY
+710 
-715 NPTPSHPLNV
+715 
-725 TWRWDPDFSNFG
+725 
-737 IGNDQI
+737 
-743 SHQVLKATVDGW
+743 
-755 EIPVAAP
+755 
-762 YWCPDGYAGYSYYY
+762 
-776 RMFSYCDK
+776 M
-784 CDKWLYV
+784 
-791 GAMHKWLG
+791 
-799 CARGDVGTNEY
+799 
-810 QPMSNDHP
+810 
-818 VDVWGL
+818 
-824 KPNQYTLRFHGNG
+824 
-837 ATSGSMADQS
+837 
-847 CSYDVDYNVSKNQ
+847 
-860 FQRTGYTFKGWS
+860 
-872 RESNSGSI
+872 
-880 AFTDQQRVSKWD
+880 
-892 VPHGWAID
+892 
-900 LYAVWEPSAYYINY
+900 
-914 DLNGATY
+914 NGATY
-921 IDQNTLNSLNSVEYG
+921 VDQNTLNYLNSIEYRPDQYYG
-936 IDTLYS
+936 IPNAD
-942 VPDANTFANKY
+942 TFANKY
-953 NKVTYDANGGTCTS
+953 NRVNYNASGGTCVS
-967 NGTGGSYDEGYSAF
+967 GNTGGSYDHGYSTF

-988 VIDTNNGLLYDCY
+988 VLNTNNGLLYDCY

-1016 IHPDLM
+1016 ANPDLM
-1022 AAFGYDKLAL
+1022 VAYGYDKKTL
-1032 WNHYCNYGKNEGRPI
+1032 WNHWCNHGVYEGRPI
-1047 RSGHGANNLDSN
+1047 RSGHGANNLDSS
-1059 DLYVPGG
+1059 DLYNSG
-1066 QRAFRNL
+1066 QAFRNL
-1073 TDSGKTAILTARWKD
+1073 TDNGKWTTLTARWKD
-1088 PVVKLPTPT
+1088 PVIKLPTPT
-1097 REGYTFLGWYKED
+1097 RTGYTFTGWY
-1110 ETYVGKG
+1110 TASGSYVGKG
-1117 GDSYTLSGTDT
+1117 GTSYTVSGTGT
-1128 LYAKW
+1128 LYARWTPNTYYIDYDGNGADEGSMNRQTVNYDTTVKLKENAYAREGYTFTGWNTKPDGSGTSYADKQSIRNLSSKNGAVIKLYAQW
-1133 KEHEYTL
+1133 KEHTYTL

-1152 ESLTVHYTDT
+1152 EDVTVHYTDI
-1162 LTLPKNLYENTT
+1162 LKLPKNLYENTT
-1174 IPCTYMGWIHDKDAL
+1174 IPCTFMGWIHDKDAL

-1356 TDAFARIKNNTGV
+1356 TDAFARIKNDTGV

>member
-55 EDTVTGETG
+55 DELLQQEENVKEEANGSGTAEDTVTGETG
-64 NTEPEIVFPGAVRL
+64 NTEPEIVIPGAVRL

-125 HILTYEDATTCE
+125 HILTYEDAFTCE
-137 NAYAQFTAAGM
+137 NAYAQFTATGM

-160 EETEEAKN
+160 EEAEEAKSI
-168 MEETL
+168 EKTL

-186 KATTEKKEE
+186 KETTEKKDE

-210 SSNILKGRIKDDGYI
+210 SSKILKGRIKDNGYI

-234 MAEIIASNTGEEV
+234 MAEIIASNSGEEV

-277 ADIINLSVSGKG
+277 ADIINLSVSGEG

-363 NGTKDTSDDV
+363 NGTGDTSDDV

-427 RENIISNI
+427 RENLISSI
-435 EKEENKESEE
+435 ERGENKEAEENEE
-445 EKKDD
+445 ESKKDN
-450 SADVITKEDG
+450 VTNIVTEEDG
-460 EQELQTAASNFT
+460 ERELQIAASDFT
-472 FYQYGNGTVGVEL
+472 FYQYGNGYVGVEL
-485 RNFSSYGDM
+485 RNFSSRGDM

-500 ESVNGQDDI
+500 ESVNGQDDLC
-509 VWYNM
+509 WYNM
-514 TKRDDGVWI
+514 TKRSDGVWVH
-523 YTFPVTNHAQE
+523 TFPVTNHAQE
-534 GWYAVH
+534 GRYAVH
-540 AYSGSNLMEAT
+540 AYSGSTLMEET

-561 GCSLKDT
+561 GCSI
-568 SVTAAMT
+568 SGYGNQAAMT
-575 GYAGDIKA
+575 GFAGNIKA
-583 GSNSITKV
+583 GSNSITRV

-597 EVNGQDDLFWYDMW
+597 EVNGQDDLCWYDMW

-621 LVSLTNHKNLSYGV
+621 SVPLTNHNNLSYGV

-640 YVTDSGGIR
+640 YVTDSGGI
-649 KLVAVWRDNVSAL
+649 KKCVATWRDSVSAM
-662 TSYNQNMSRTG
+662 TSYNQNMSKTG

-685 HDASECAYVVCR
+685 HGTSGCAYVTCW
-697 GEGIAPSDNYLWD
+697 GEGLAPSDDYLWAS
-710 RRYVY
+710 RYVY
-715 NPTPSHPLNV
+715 NPTSHPLDISWQIISV
-725 TWRWDPDFSNFG
+725 EGDY
-737 IGNDQI
+737 GNGNNQI
-743 SHQVLKATVDGW
+743 SHRALLATVDGDMNANTAYD
-755 EIPVAAP
+755 VARPCA
-762 YWCPDGYAGYSYYY
+762 CSGGYAGYTYIYW
-776 RMFSYCDK
+776 MFSYCEK
-784 CDKWLYV
+784 CEKWICV
-791 GAMHKWLG
+791 GSMHKWIG
-799 CARGDVGTNEY
+799 SANGDIGTNEIH
-810 QPMSNDHP
+810 PLPCDHAI
-818 VDVWGL
+818 DVYGL
-824 KPNQYTLRFHGNG
+824 KPNTYH
-837 ATSGSMADQS
+837 
-847 CSYDVDYNVSKNQ
+847 V
-860 FQRTGYTFKGWS
+860 
-872 RESNSGSI
+872 
-880 AFTDQQRVSKWD
+880 
-892 VPHGWAID
+892 
-900 LYAVWEPSAYYINY
+900 NY

-921 IDQNTLNSLNSVEYG
+921 INSSYLSSLNQKQYTY
-936 IDTLYS
+936 DTYYTFPS
-942 VPDANTFANKY
+942 TNAFANRY
-953 NKVTYDANGGTCTS
+953 NRVNYDAGGGICTS
-967 NGTGGSYDEGYSAF
+967 DSTGGSYDHGYSTF
-981 LGWDDNT
+981 SGWDDNT
-988 VIDTNNGLLYDCY
+988 VVNTNNGLLYDCY
-1001 GYQSTTTFNAAYYAN
+1001 GYQSITTFNAAYYAN

-1022 AAFGYDKLAL
+1022 RGYGYDKLAL
-1032 WNHYCNYGKNEGRPI
+1032 WNHYYNYGKNEGRSI
-1047 RSGHGANNLDSN
+1047 RSGHNSNDIDSN
-1059 DLYVPGG
+1059 DLYMEGKS
-1066 QRAFRNL
+1066 FRNL
-1073 TDSGKTAILTARWKD
+1073 TYTQSGTVKLTARWKD
-1088 PVVKLPTPT
+1088 PTVKLPTPT

-1117 GDSYTLSGTDT
+1117 GDSYTLSGTST
-1128 LYAKW
+1128 LHAKW

-1356 TDAFARIKNNTGV
+1356 TDAFARINNDTGV
-1369 ITYVFKRDDI
+1369 ITYVFERDDI

-1395 EDGALNLWLDAFAHC
+1395 EEGALNLWLDAFAHC

>member
-13 LALSLAGIL
+13 LAFSLAGIL
-22 CFGSVPQSVY
+22 CFGSVPQNVY
-32 ASESSDGNIQETT
+32 ASENPSGNVQETT
-45 QSDQISEETA
+45 QSDQTPEETVNELLQQEENVGEEANVSRTA
-55 EDTVTGETG
+55 EDTTTGETG

-78 KEAATPEDMAEEAK
+78 KEAGTPQDMAEEAGTTV
-92 TEVAKHTRLIV
+92 TEHTRLIV
-103 VSESDLTEC
+103 VSESVLTEC

-137 NAYAQFTAAGM
+137 NAYAQFMAAGM

-160 EETEEAKN
+160 EEAEEAKSI
-168 MEETL
+168 EETL
-173 EDTNKETKAEEQE
+173 EDTNKETKTEEPG
-186 KATTEKKEE
+186 KDTTEKKEE

-210 SSNILKGRIKDDGYI
+210 SSKILKGRIKDNGYI

-247 KILPIQAFDENGK
+247 RILPIQAFDENGK

-266 YLAIMEAIEKK
+266 YLAMMEAIEKK

-317 DTTDYMPGNITEALT
+317 DTTDYMPGNITDALT
-332 VSAVTEDKESAAY
+332 VSAVTENKETAAY

-363 NGTKDTSDDV
+363 NGTKDTFDDV

-380 SAAYLTAYAAMI
+380 SAAYLTAYASMI
-392 LKENPQADV
+392 LAENPQADV

-415 GWDSLYGYGYVS
+415 GWDSLYGYGYIS

-435 EKEENKESEE
+435 EKEEKEENEESEE

-450 SADVITKEDG
+450 SGDMITGEDG
-460 EQELQTAASNFT
+460 EQELEVSA
-472 FYQYGNGTVGVEL
+472 
-485 RNFSSYGDM
+485 
-494 RIAVWC
+494 
-500 ESVNGQDDI
+500 DI
-509 VWYNM
+509 KN
-514 TKRDDGVWI
+514 KDFWI
-523 YTFPVTNHAQE
+523 YNLGSSVSISIIGIEDSTGEYGGNWNNLGKGGIYYGLYPRGDGGYDLMVTMSCDVTDWTPYIDLTTSKPGYRPTGWTDFYSSNPGMNQE
-534 GWYAVH
+534 
-540 AYSGSNLMEAT
+540 
-551 TFEIKGATSS
+551 
-561 GCSLKDT
+561 
-568 SVTAAMT
+568 
-575 GYAGDIKA
+575 
-583 GSNSITKV
+583 
-591 QLAVWT
+591 
-597 EVNGQDDLFWYDMW
+597 WYDKGQNEVHNLNEMW
-611 YDANWGGYVC
+611 VHGTDGYFFRLYIGAGFAMDRMTVQWEP
-621 LVSLTNHKNLSYGV
+621 V
-635 YNAHC
+635 
-640 YVTDSGGIR
+640 
-649 KLVAVWRDNVSAL
+649 
-662 TSYNQNMSRTG
+662 G
-673 YHVEKVGTENCH
+673 YHIN
-685 HDASECAYVVCR
+685 HD
-697 GEGIAPSDNYLWD
+697 
-710 RRYVY
+710 
-715 NPTPSHPLNV
+715 
-725 TWRWDPDFSNFG
+725 
-737 IGNDQI
+737 
-743 SHQVLKATVDGW
+743 
-755 EIPVAAP
+755 
-762 YWCPDGYAGYSYYY
+762 
-776 RMFSYCDK
+776 M
-784 CDKWLYV
+784 
-791 GAMHKWLG
+791 
-799 CARGDVGTNEY
+799 
-810 QPMSNDHP
+810 
-818 VDVWGL
+818 
-824 KPNQYTLRFHGNG
+824 
-837 ATSGSMADQS
+837 
-847 CSYDVDYNVSKNQ
+847 
-860 FQRTGYTFKGWS
+860 
-872 RESNSGSI
+872 
-880 AFTDQQRVSKWD
+880 
-892 VPHGWAID
+892 
-900 LYAVWEPSAYYINY
+900 
-914 DLNGATY
+914 NGATY
-921 IDQNTLNSLNSVEYG
+921 VDQNTLNYLNSIEYRP
-936 IDTLYS
+936 DQYYS
-942 VPDANTFANKY
+942 IPNADTFANKY
-953 NKVTYDANGGTCTS
+953 NRVTYDANGGTCVS
-967 NGTGGSYDEGYSAF
+967 GNTGGSYDHGYSAF

-988 VIDTNNGLLYDCY
+988 VLNTNNGLLYDCY

-1016 IHPDLM
+1016 ANPDLM
-1022 AAFGYDKLAL
+1022 AAYGYDKKTL
-1032 WNHYCNYGKNEGRPI
+1032 WNHWCNHGVYEGRPI
-1047 RSGHGANNLDSN
+1047 RSGHGANNLDSS
-1059 DLYVPGG
+1059 DLYNPG
-1066 QRAFRNL
+1066 QAFRNL
-1073 TDSGKTAILTARWKD
+1073 TDNGKWTTLTARWKD

-1097 REGYTFLGWYKED
+1097 REGYTFFGWYKED

-1117 GDSYTLSGTDT
+1117 GDSYTLSGTST
-1128 LYAKW
+1128 LHAKW

-1152 ESLTVHYTDT
+1152 ENVTVHYTDT

-1189 KADYGDEEE
+1189 KADYGDEEK

-1356 TDAFARIKNNTGV
+1356 TDAFARINNDTGV
-1369 ITYVFKRDDI
+1369 ITYVFERNDI

-1410 KQ
+1410 RQ

>member
-13 LALSLAGIL
+13 LAFSLAGIL
-22 CFGSVPQSVY
+22 CFGSVPQNVY
-32 ASESSDGNIQETT
+32 ASENPNGNVQETT
-45 QSDQISEETA
+45 QSDQTPEETVNEPLPEEENIRKETNNTGTA
-55 EDTVTGETG
+55 EDTTTGETG
-64 NTEPEIVFPGAVRL
+64 NTELEIVFPGAVRL
-78 KEAATPEDMAEEAK
+78 KEAGTPQDMAEEVGTTV
-92 TEVAKHTRLIV
+92 TEHTRLIV

-160 EETEEAKN
+160 EEAEEAKSI
-168 MEETL
+168 EETL

-186 KATTEKKEE
+186 KATEEVKEEE

-210 SSNILKGRIKDDGYI
+210 SSNILKGRIKDDRYI

-266 YLAIMEAIEKK
+266 YLAMMEAIEKK

-317 DTTDYMPGNITEALT
+317 DTTDYMPGNITDALT
-332 VSAVTEDKESAAY
+332 VSAVTENKEAAAY

-363 NGTKDTSDDV
+363 NGTGDTSDDV

-380 SAAYLTAYAAMI
+380 SAAYLTAYASMI
-392 LKENPQADV
+392 LAENPQADV

-415 GWDSLYGYGYVS
+415 GWDSLYGYGYIS

-435 EKEENKESEE
+435 EREEKESENEE

-450 SADVITKEDG
+450 SGDMITGEDG
-460 EQELQTAASNFT
+460 EQELEVSADIKNKDFWVYDVGSSVSISI
-472 FYQYGNGTVGVEL
+472 VGVEDSTGDYGGNWNDLGKGVIYYGLYPRADGSYDLLVTMSCDVTDWTPYLDLTTSKSGYRPL
-485 RNFSSYGDM
+485 R
-494 RIAVWC
+494 
-500 ESVNGQDDI
+500 
-509 VWYNM
+509 
-514 TKRDDGVWI
+514 
-523 YTFPVTNHAQE
+523 
-534 GWYAVH
+534 
-540 AYSGSNLMEAT
+540 
-551 TFEIKGATSS
+551 
-561 GCSLKDT
+561 
-568 SVTAAMT
+568 
-575 GYAGDIKA
+575 
-583 GSNSITKV
+583 
-591 QLAVWT
+591 
-597 EVNGQDDLFWYDMW
+597 
-611 YDANWGGYVC
+611 WGGHVDGGTGMSDNWNGTQ
-621 LVSLTNHKNLSYGV
+621 VHNWNDEFIQ
-635 YNAHC
+635 
-640 YVTDSGGIR
+640 TDSGYYMRQYIGAGW
-649 KLVAVWRDNVSAL
+649 AVDSIILLWEEV
-662 TSYNQNMSRTG
+662 G
-673 YHVEKVGTENCH
+673 YHIN
-685 HDASECAYVVCR
+685 HD
-697 GEGIAPSDNYLWD
+697 
-710 RRYVY
+710 
-715 NPTPSHPLNV
+715 
-725 TWRWDPDFSNFG
+725 
-737 IGNDQI
+737 
-743 SHQVLKATVDGW
+743 
-755 EIPVAAP
+755 
-762 YWCPDGYAGYSYYY
+762 
-776 RMFSYCDK
+776 M
-784 CDKWLYV
+784 
-791 GAMHKWLG
+791 
-799 CARGDVGTNEY
+799 
-810 QPMSNDHP
+810 
-818 VDVWGL
+818 
-824 KPNQYTLRFHGNG
+824 
-837 ATSGSMADQS
+837 
-847 CSYDVDYNVSKNQ
+847 
-860 FQRTGYTFKGWS
+860 
-872 RESNSGSI
+872 
-880 AFTDQQRVSKWD
+880 
-892 VPHGWAID
+892 
-900 LYAVWEPSAYYINY
+900 
-914 DLNGATY
+914 NGATY
-921 IDQNTLNSLNSVEYG
+921 VDQNTLNYLNSIEYRPDQYYG
-936 IDTLYS
+936 IPNAD
-942 VPDANTFANKY
+942 TFANKY
-953 NKVTYDANGGTCTS
+953 NRVTYDANGGSCGS
-967 NGTGGSYDEGYSAF
+967 VYTGESYDHGYSAF

-988 VIDTNNGLLYDCY
+988 VLNTNNGLLYDCY

-1016 IHPDLM
+1016 VHPDLM
-1022 AAFGYDKLAL
+1022 AAYGYDKKTL
-1032 WNHYCNYGKNEGRPI
+1032 WNHWCNHGVYEGRPI
-1047 RSGHGANNLDSN
+1047 RSGHGANNLDSS
-1059 DLYVPGG
+1059 DLYNPG
-1066 QRAFRNL
+1066 QAFRNL
-1073 TDSGKTAILTARWKD
+1073 TDNGKWTTLTARWKD

-1097 REGYTFLGWYKED
+1097 REGYTFFGWYKED

-1117 GDSYTLSGTDT
+1117 GDSYTLSGTST
-1128 LYAKW
+1128 LHAKW

-1152 ESLTVHYTDT
+1152 ENVTVHYTDT

-1189 KADYGDEEE
+1189 KADYEDEEE

-1213 DGATITLYAFW
+1213 DGTTITLYAFW

-1356 TDAFARIKNNTGV
+1356 TDAFARINNDTGV
-1369 ITYVFKRDDI
+1369 ITYVFERNDI